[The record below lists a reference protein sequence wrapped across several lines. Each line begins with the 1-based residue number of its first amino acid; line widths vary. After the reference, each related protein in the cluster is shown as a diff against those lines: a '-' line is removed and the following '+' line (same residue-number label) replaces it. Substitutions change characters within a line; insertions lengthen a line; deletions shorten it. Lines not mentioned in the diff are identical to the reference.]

1 MPERFKKGGNVSRLV
16 ENSSG
21 DRMAMFKQA
30 AADGSWLA
38 ASVKTPQL
46 FPELIENVTEA
57 ISAYKK
63 AMETGKTL
71 MYANRAF
78 LVASIN
84 PLFLLLDAMISKI
97 QNGID
102 DLMGAGIYWIFVN
115 GQNPK
120 LSVYDVKSRTPNIR
134 IKKVKSSG
142 IYINPFTNKIEFTAY
157 PLIDIDDMKA
167 AEGNQ
172 PHRPGVPHEKSWE
185 IYENNHKNY
194 VIWNGKVFYNRVIPG
209 VSGSAQGKPVLA
221 KTGGEF
227 HDINLEDYMWKLGG
241 QMQVCKPSKMIE
253 ILNDSFDDKGDVERP
268 VISADGTSTALII
281 IAGASDPAK
290 IVGKLAKL
298 YNYFADLKPIK
309 DALDIAIEL
318 TEDLDSLRE
327 EKIIITNLMA
337 PNPNMDNPSIKDW
350 PIKPGKK
357 SNLKAD
363 RDVFKIGTNSDNS
376 EKFRRRGYDIKS
388 NKDDKV
394 FFKNLRTRETM
405 QIIGAGTARE
415 YEATASAGTDETSNA
430 EWYDHINPNSSHLA
444 AEASIDLFVQGTT
457 PRYEQEIDVLHE
469 TLHPNTRPGDI
480 LIEVELDDRF
490 GVIDDEGMPTK
501 PDPGGGDAHKVLNS
515 YVLKNGTKIFGEDD
529 EKENI
534 MTQIMANRRWK
545 HDAQAGAKQLELYQ
559 YYNGKINEGKYNEEL
574 TYERILT
581 PAESSAAA
589 ERYENSSNKA
599 DTAISVQETKNE
611 ALVAQIEALLAP
623 GRGPREEDRSEDLIA
638 QTEADKKTVQTQISA
653 LESGLENWDGRIKE
667 QERKISVWEAKR
679 TKEVQGLGEIRQRQF
694 DLSQTVGEQV
704 DAETDLAAII
714 TDLENSEKQ
723 VRDYEESH
731 RQGFYD
737 EAYDREMLRI
747 GNTMTFGEAHVIA
760 DKYALSESTPFMV
773 SDKLYNSDSHYV
785 NISVHWVDLKG
796 RKTKAEKTLAD
807 AKAAAELADANATSD
822 LEEEDI
828 SSSEDQILFLDSQI
842 ATARADII
850 FQEEEKQKDQ
860 TKIMILEGEIV
871 VLDEA
876 IASEELRS
884 ASDLS
889 TYDDKIQ
896 ALELELQ
903 NGQTKLENLYE
914 AAGEASD
921 YWMDFTEKDR
931 DLEDYKIEQVAYGT
945 VSPRGSHVTETGGN
959 EGSEFLNMK
968 GGPDKAGGELWTSFL
983 TDLVNSDP
991 DDKDVDKPPYAPE
1004 ELGDLT
1010 DEESAWAARRILE
1023 GSGLEPKD
1031 INIDMLRY
1039 FEALLD
1045 GYLWLPK
1052 WRNSGTKKLPAPRVC
1067 TVQAI
1072 NKNTLKK
1079 EDLPESVY
1087 PDFGSMQVEEFLPDL
1102 RPILEKLID
1111 FLEGLKGLGS
1121 GLIKKIDE
1129 LIEFIEEKLIPK
1141 LEKIL
1146 KMMEEFLELIK
1157 IGIVDAG
1164 IYFLFIPPAIGGTDR
1179 VRKALTSAGNPPPEN
1194 IDFTYGLMLFS
1205 GGPDATAVG
1214 NIIEASGLAG

>member
-1 MPERFKKGGNVSRLV
+1 
-16 ENSSG
+16 
-21 DRMAMFKQA
+21 
-30 AADGSWLA
+30 
-38 ASVKTPQL
+38 
-46 FPELIENVTEA
+46 
-57 ISAYKK
+57 
-63 AMETGKTL
+63 
-71 MYANRAF
+71 
-78 LVASIN
+78 
-84 PLFLLLDAMISKI
+84 
-97 QNGID
+97 
-102 DLMGAGIYWIFVN
+102 
-115 GQNPK
+115 
-120 LSVYDVKSRTPNIR
+120 
-134 IKKVKSSG
+134 
-142 IYINPFTNKIEFTAY
+142 
-157 PLIDIDDMKA
+157 
-167 AEGNQ
+167 
-172 PHRPGVPHEKSWE
+172 
-185 IYENNHKNY
+185 
-194 VIWNGKVFYNRVIPG
+194 
-209 VSGSAQGKPVLA
+209 
-221 KTGGEF
+221 
-227 HDINLEDYMWKLGG
+227 
-241 QMQVCKPSKMIE
+241 
-253 ILNDSFDDKGDVERP
+253 
-268 VISADGTSTALII
+268 
-281 IAGASDPAK
+281 
-290 IVGKLAKL
+290 
-298 YNYFADLKPIK
+298 
-309 DALDIAIEL
+309 
-318 TEDLDSLRE
+318 
-327 EKIIITNLMA
+327 
-337 PNPNMDNPSIKDW
+337 
-350 PIKPGKK
+350 
-357 SNLKAD
+357 
-363 RDVFKIGTNSDNS
+363 
-376 EKFRRRGYDIKS
+376 
-388 NKDDKV
+388 
-394 FFKNLRTRETM
+394 
-405 QIIGAGTARE
+405 
-415 YEATASAGTDETSNA
+415 
-430 EWYDHINPNSSHLA
+430 
-444 AEASIDLFVQGTT
+444 
-457 PRYEQEIDVLHE
+457 
-469 TLHPNTRPGDI
+469 
-480 LIEVELDDRF
+480 
-490 GVIDDEGMPTK
+490 MPTL
-501 PDPGGGDAHKVLNS
+501 PDVGGGDAHKVLNS

-581 PAESSAAA
+581 PAEASAAA

-760 DKYALSESTPFMV
+760 DKVALSESTPFMV
-773 SDKLYNSDSHYV
+773 SDKLKNSDSHYV
-785 NISVHWVDLKG
+785 NISVYSTQLKG
-796 RKTKAEKTLAD
+796 RKRKAEKTLAD

-876 IASEELRS
+876 IASDELRS